1 MTQPIRDTWC
11 IVTADGSR
19 ARFFTLRA
27 PDTPELE
34 GGPDLVEHEDLV
46 NPEHLLK
53 PSDVQAPSG
62 RHRPPTGQIS
72 HAYDD
77 HRTNRD
83 AENRARFAR
92 YLAERVSEFT
102 TQKGAQHLVL
112 SADPRLL
119 GVLRPELERRLGAE
133 LDVRELA
140 RDVSGLTRPQIH
152 EQLSEAGLV
161 PRRRPPPVRRV

>member
-11 IVTADGSR
+11 VVTADGAR
-19 ARFFTLRA
+19 ARFFTLHS
-27 PDTPELE
+27 PETPELE

-46 NPEHLLK
+46 NPESLLK
-53 PSDVQAPSG
+53 PSDVRAPSG
-62 RHRPPTGQIS
+62 RHRPPTGQVS

-77 HRTNRD
+77 HRANQA
-83 AENRARFAR
+83 AEHQARFAR
-92 YLAERVSEFT
+92 YVAERLTDFAA
-102 TQKGAQHLVL
+102 QRGAKHLVL

-119 GVLRPELERRLGAE
+119 GLLRPELERRLGAE

-152 EQLSEAGLV
+152 EQLSDAGLL